1 MNVSKLTVNTKRMKK
16 TTEKRS
22 EKKGKYIFKYNS
34 ETEVESGYNTNLEA
48 E

>member
-22 EKKGKYIFKYNS
+22 EKKRKVYFQ
-34 ETEVESGYNTNLEA
+34 V
-48 E
+48 